1 MKKNFAKSIFYPPDP
16 LSERKEIF
24 TERFRDA
31 SLVYVDKIEN
41 ISSGQAGD
49 DRPPVSALRGSTLPV
64 SFFPFFFFF
73 LLPHLPFPGPRLRG
87 SCKSRNP
94 MRVTLWSPPRPLFV
108 LVYWI
113 PRHLS
118 LQSPSLLLPFFSP
131 FSSTSSFSS
140 SSPSSCGDLDVA
152 QGRR

>member
-64 SFFPFFFFF
+64 SFFPFFFF
-73 LLPHLPFPGPRLRG
+73 
-87 SCKSRNP
+87 
-94 MRVTLWSPPRPLFV
+94 
-108 LVYWI
+108 
-113 PRHLS
+113 
-118 LQSPSLLLPFFSP
+118 
-131 FSSTSSFSS
+131 
-140 SSPSSCGDLDVA
+140 SSPSPSSIPRAKAPGILQIPKSDACHPVIA
-152 QGRR
+152 P